1 LKLKQDRLTTEQL
14 LAVKERELGVAKS
27 TFPLDVKKI
36 VDLKQSVK
44 GLKSG
49 IEAIDDLAVEL
60 GLRDQDLKDASA
72 NVSELKGVNLD
83 RSTP

>member
-1 LKLKQDRLTTEQL
+1 MTTEQS
-14 LAVKERELGVAKS
+14 LATKERELTVAKS

-36 VDLKQSVK
+36 VELKQSVANLTK
-44 GLKSG
+44 G
-49 IEAIDDLAVEL
+49 IEAIDELAIEL

-83 RSTP
+83 NKFP